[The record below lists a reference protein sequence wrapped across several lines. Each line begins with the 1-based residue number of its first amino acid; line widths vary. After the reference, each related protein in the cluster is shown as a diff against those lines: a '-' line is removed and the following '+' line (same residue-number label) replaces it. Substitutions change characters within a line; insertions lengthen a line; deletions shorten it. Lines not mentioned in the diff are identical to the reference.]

1 MRLGVNIDHIA
12 TLREARGGLE
22 PEPGFAAL
30 IAEAAGA
37 DAIVAHLRE
46 DRRHIKDVD
55 LFILRKIIKTRLNL
69 EMSIAPEII
78 NIALKVKPEQAT
90 LVPEKRKELTT
101 EGGLDVVLN
110 FNNVR
115 NVVNKL
121 EKSGI
126 DVSIFIDPNKRQIQA
141 AKEAGAK
148 RIELHTGCYAN
159 AKNKSQEYSCLKE
172 LKSVAKFARALGFDV
187 FAGHGLNYCNVFEV
201 AKIKEITELNIGH
214 AIIARALFCGLGQAV
229 KEMKELISK

>member
-1 MRLGVNIDHIA
+1 MRLGVNIDHVA

-30 IAEAAGA
+30 IAESAGA
-37 DAIVAHLRE
+37 DAIVVHLRE
-46 DRRHIKDVD
+46 DRRHIKDGD
-55 LFILRKIIKTRLNL
+55 LFILRKLIKTRLNL